1 MMRHLYICHKP
12 KIINQRNT
20 YVDISFL
27 NVQMFYSVPDYTEK
41 LTVSQIISNR
51 ENL

>member
-1 MMRHLYICHKP
+1 M
-12 KIINQRNT
+12 NQRNT

-27 NVQMFYSVPDYTEK
+27 DVQMSYFVPDYTEK
-41 LTVSQIISNR
+41 STVSQIISNK